1 MVSVVLAGCSR
12 VVGLAGGFGCGV
24 KCLGSNHIDSV
35 LVYLMMVLWFSR
47 PGRDILK
54 QFQLSTFNQ
63 QPWVTVAANIYGM
76 LASHI
81 PTPGF
86 WRGNLPRVT
95 VAANTGVLL
104 ITLYPRL
111 PTGPNDNRCH
121 LQVYRHFYVIAIE
134 GRCVQTVD
142 VDTCLPVYVPF
153 EVTIKETHH
162 YAETSF
168 CEVTPCILP
177 ECALGDAQGL
187 ILEAV
192 KKNEDKMEYS
202 RVLHAI
208 KADVAIVRL
217 PGVGSNSR

>member
-63 QPWVTVAANIYGM
+63 QPWVTVAANIYVIYRRQDFGGVTCLGLLLQPT
-76 LASHI
+76 LA
-81 PTPGF
+81 
-86 WRGNLPRVT
+86 
-95 VAANTGVLL
+95 
-104 ITLYPRL
+104 
-111 PTGPNDNRCH
+111 
-121 LQVYRHFYVIAIE
+121 VYRHFYVIAIE